1 MGSRLGEGQRKTM
14 SSDEANLSDY
24 NRRDFIKGS
33 SAATIMTMLGGVPLF
48 AQTNQTA
55 AGEEKKPLVKVK
67 VAVIGLGTWGREIL
81 NTLARVDEADIA
93 AVCDTF
99 PSSLKRGATIAPKA
113 IQTNDYKTI
122 LSNPDV
128 KSVIIAT
135 PTHKHKEI
143 VLAALKAG
151 KHVYCEAP
159 LANTIEDA
167 RTIALAAKAAKTQ
180 VFQTGLQLRSDP
192 ERNFLV
198 PFIRSGAMGEVVM
211 ARSQWNK
218 KTSWW
223 VTAPSS
229 EREKELN
236 WRLDKDVS
244 LGLIGEIGS
253 HQLDQANWFLNARPK
268 SITGFGSVLAYTQD
282 GRQIPD
288 TIQAIIQYPRGVNL
302 TYNATLANSF
312 DASYDMFYGTF
323 AAIMLR
329 PDHKTGDDKAW
340 LFKEADSTL
349 LGWEIYAKK
358 DTFYEET
365 GIQLVAGAS
374 KSVQTKKVPVPGEI
388 TVNTALS
395 TSFKNFLMN
404 VADVNKNVDQFIE
417 LYGKDYDPNDLIQN
431 LATLVKRPSAG
442 FLEGYQA
449 TVTAVKAHEAVMGG
463 KKVEISKD
471 LYELA

>member
-1 MGSRLGEGQRKTM
+1 MGLGSGKGQRETM
-14 SSDEANLSDY
+14 SSNETDLAEF
-24 NRRDFIKGS
+24 NRRNFIKGS

-48 AQTNQTA
+48 AQTNQPA
-55 AGEEKKPLVKVK
+55 AGETDLPVAKMK
-67 VAVIGLGTWGREIL
+67 VAVIGLGVWGREIL
-81 NTLARVDEADIA
+81 NTLARVKQADVA
-93 AVCDTF
+93 GVCDTF
-99 PSSLKRGATIAPKA
+99 PASLKRGAGLAPKA
-113 IQTNDYKTI
+113 IQTNDYKTLLENKDI
-122 LSNPDV
+122 
-128 KSVIIAT
+128 KAVIIAT

-143 VLAALKAG
+143 ALAALKVG

-159 LANTIEDA
+159 LAHSIEDA
-167 RTIALAAKAAKTQ
+167 RAIAMAAKAANQQ
-180 VFQTGLQLRSDP
+180 VFQTGLQLRADP

-198 PFIRSGAMGEVVM
+198 PFIRSGAMGDVVM

-223 VTAPSS
+223 VTASSS

-244 LGLIGEIGS
+244 LGLMGEIGM

-288 TIQAIIQYPRGVNL
+288 TVQAIVQYPRGVNL

-312 DASYDMFYGTF
+312 DSSYDMFYGTF

-374 KSVQTKKVPVPGEI
+374 KSVQTKKVLAPGEVP
-388 TVNTALS
+388 VNTALS
-395 TSFKNFLMN
+395 TSLKNFLMN
-404 VADVNKNVDQFIE
+404 ADDLDNAISQFVDI
-417 LYGKDYDPNDLIQN
+417 YGKDADPKDLGKE
-431 LATLVKRPSAG
+431 LAKLVRRSAAG
-442 FLEGYQA
+442 YLEGYQA
-449 TVTAVKAHEAVMGG
+449 AVTAIKAHEAVMGS
-463 KKVEISKD
+463 KKVEIAKE

>member
-1 MGSRLGEGQRKTM
+1 M
-14 SSDEANLSDY
+14 SSEESNLSEF
-24 NRRDFIKGS
+24 NRRNFIKGS

-48 AQTNQTA
+48 AQTNQPPA
-55 AGEEKKPLVKVK
+55 EESKSSVKVK

-81 NTLARVDEADIA
+81 NTLARVGEAEVA
-93 AVCDTF
+93 AICDTF
-99 PSSLKRGATIAPKA
+99 PSSLKRGASISPKA

-122 LSNPDV
+122 LANPDV
-128 KSVIIAT
+128 KAVIIAT

-167 RTIALAAKAAKTQ
+167 RAMALAAKAAKQQ
-180 VFQTGLQLRSDP
+180 VFQAGLQLRSDP

-198 PFIRSGAMGEVVM
+198 PFIRSGAMGDVVT

-223 VTAPSS
+223 VTASS
-229 EREKELN
+229 TEREKELN
-236 WRLDKDVS
+236 WRLDKDLS

-268 SITGFGSVLAYTQD
+268 AITGFGSVLAYTQD

-288 TIQAIIQYPRGVNL
+288 TIQAIVQYPRGVNL

-349 LGWEIYAKK
+349 LGWEIYARK

-374 KSVQTKKVPVPGEI
+374 KSVQTHKVLAPGEVPI
-388 TVNTALS
+388 NTALS
-395 TSFKNFLMN
+395 TSFRNFLMN
-404 VADVNKNVDQFIE
+404 VDDINKTVDSFIE
-417 LYGKDYDPNDLIQN
+417 LYGKDYDPNDLNQT
-431 LATLVKRPSAG
+431 LAKLVRRPSAG

-463 KKVEISKD
+463 KKVEISKE